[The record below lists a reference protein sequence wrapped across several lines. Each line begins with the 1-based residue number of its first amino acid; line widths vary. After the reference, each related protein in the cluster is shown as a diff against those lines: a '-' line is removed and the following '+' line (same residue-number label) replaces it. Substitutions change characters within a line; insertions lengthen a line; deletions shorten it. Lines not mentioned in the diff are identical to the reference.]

1 MRRDT
6 RSGNW
11 LTSYMLSFPSG
22 YPDIQLPDVFVGD
35 FLFFGEGKPVAVSN
49 KEDIFMS
56 SQIKSTAVYKTPFS
70 RAYWRDA
77 ASELKDTKML
87 VITAL
92 MIALRVALKPLA
104 IPLGPQLSIQTAMLA
119 TALGA
124 MIFGPVVAI
133 PAAMIS
139 DTVGFM
145 IYPTGDYFLPF
156 MLTEIASTM
165 IYAIFL
171 YRAEKISPIRVML
184 SRFCICMFVNVIL
197 QQFIYAWWY
206 SYIGNPEQ
214 ARESILGIM
223 TVARIF
229 KNLAMFPIEA
239 VVLTL
244 FLRFLMPVCK
254 RANLVFAQESD
265 MRFDKKQIMTL
276 ICLILVG
283 SVTAVGYMAYRY
295 STSSRSAD
303 YKTEERVAIQKDMA
317 GYVLQE
323 TDEWDDET
331 VICVVDSA
339 YRGLFQQETDYT
351 VAVYVLDEEAFAA
364 GQAEDPGYTMDK
376 LWTYSKSGPKKD
388 KYQSLIKVASCD
400 IVKNEA
406 TGEIL
411 EFTCTPV
418 E

>member
-1 MRRDT
+1 
-6 RSGNW
+6 
-11 LTSYMLSFPSG
+11 
-22 YPDIQLPDVFVGD
+22 
-35 FLFFGEGKPVAVSN
+35 
-49 KEDIFMS
+49 MS
-56 SQIKSTAVYKTPFS
+56 KVKSTAIYSTPFS
-70 RAYWRDA
+70 KAYWADA
-77 ASELKDTKML
+77 AAELKDTKML
-87 VITAL
+87 VVTAL

-165 IYAIFL
+165 IYALCL
-171 YRAEKISPIRVML
+171 YRAKVSPTRVML
-184 SRFCICMFVNVIL
+184 SRFCICFFVNVVL

-206 SYIGNPEQ
+206 TYIGNPEQ

-244 FLRFLMPVCK
+244 FLRFLLPVCR
-254 RANLVFAQESD
+254 RAKLVYCGDAD
-265 MRFDKKQIMTL
+265 MKFDKKQIITL
-276 ICLILVG
+276 ICLVLIG
-283 SVTAVGYMAYRY
+283 SVSAVSYLAYRY
-295 STSSRSAD
+295 NTSSRSAD
-303 YKTEERVAIQKDMA
+303 YKTEERVEIQKSMA
-317 GYVLQE
+317 DLVLTE
-323 TDEWDDET
+323 TDDWDEET
-331 VICVVDSA
+331 VLCVVDSA
-339 YRGLFQQETDYT
+339 YRGLFQSETDYT

-364 GQAEDPGYTMDK
+364 GQAEDPSYTMDK

-400 IVKNEA
+400 VVKNEK

-411 EFTCTPV
+411 SFTCTPA